1 MVIRPEQTFDT
12 AASDYDAY
20 RPGYVPALYQHIFSY
35 MPIGRSSLAAE
46 IGIGTGQATRPILET
61 GCSVHAVE
69 SGAALSALCKEK
81 FREYRNFSIVTGR
94 FEDTPF
100 ADERYDLVYAA
111 TAFHWILA
119 QTGYSKVFAMLKKGG
134 AFARFANRP
143 FLCRAHPQLA
153 GAIGEIYAKYYYPFH
168 RKAPQEPAEFSE
180 KHAAQIAE
188 AATAYGFTDIRYAL
202 FHRTRTLSAD
212 AYCALLGT
220 YSDHLAMDAPLRQA
234 FFSDI
239 KAAILAFGGSVTI
252 NDTIDLEL
260 ARKPLDGEPPQG
272 TVHHQKAHSAL

>member
-1 MVIRPEQTFDT
+1 MIRPEQTFDT

-20 RPGYVPALYQHIFSY
+20 RPGYVPELYQRIFSY
-35 MPIGRSSLAAE
+35 MPICRSSLAAE

-69 SGAALSALCKEK
+69 YGAALSALCREK
-81 FREYRNFSIVTGR
+81 FRAYRNFSIVTGR

-100 ADERYDLVYAA
+100 AENRYDLVYAA
-111 TAFHWILA
+111 TAFHWIPA
-119 QTGYSKVFAMLKKGG
+119 QTGYAKVFAMLKKGG

-143 FLCRAHPQLA
+143 FLCAEHPQLA
-153 GAIGEIYAKYYYPFH
+153 GAIAEIYAKYYYPFH
-168 RKAPQEPAEFSE
+168 NKMPQEPAEFSE
-180 KHAAQIAE
+180 QQAAEIAE
-188 AATAYGFTDIRYAL
+188 AAKAYGFTDIQYAL

-234 FFSDI
+234 FFSEI
-239 KAAILAFGGSVTI
+239 RAAILSFGGFVTI
-252 NDTIDLEL
+252 RDTMDLEL
-260 ARKPLDGEPPQG
+260 ARR
-272 TVHHQKAHSAL
+272 